1 MQIKLENILD
11 FDSLLVFI
19 LQFSLPK
26 WFETCEKKLILQI
39 WKSMYLSK
47 HLTAFYTMN
56 MDKQAKP
63 SSKPSFFNTV
73 QCIEIFFGRTV
84 WHTCLPAILNQPS
97 NQPLTCLITRIYW
110 SFPMN
115 LRITTNS
122 SQCQLKL
129 PKEIFCNLP
138 SIDLPSFTVRGP
150 SPFLG
155 LFISQ
160 LGKKKLHFVKT
171 NGLYNKIS

>member
-1 MQIKLENILD
+1 MIK
-11 FDSLLVFI
+11 
-19 LQFSLPK
+19 
-26 WFETCEKKLILQI
+26 
-39 WKSMYLSK
+39 YLSK
-47 HLTAFYTMN
+47 HRTAFYTMN
-56 MDKQAKP
+56 INKQWNLHQNPAFLILWSVYK
-63 SSKPSFFNTV
+63 N
-73 QCIEIFFGRTV
+73 FGRTV

-138 SIDLPSFTVRGP
+138 SIDLPSFTVHSSLVDYLAQVKNAKNCPTTFYCIFQVVRVP
-150 SPFLG
+150 MTTTQNIRVCFLSSDKT
-155 LFISQ
+155 LFP
-160 LGKKKLHFVKT
+160 
-171 NGLYNKIS
+171 

>member
-1 MQIKLENILD
+1 
-11 FDSLLVFI
+11 
-19 LQFSLPK
+19 
-26 WFETCEKKLILQI
+26 
-39 WKSMYLSK
+39 
-47 HLTAFYTMN
+47 
-56 MDKQAKP
+56 
-63 SSKPSFFNTV
+63 
-73 QCIEIFFGRTV
+73 
-84 WHTCLPAILNQPS
+84 
-97 NQPLTCLITRIYW
+97 
-110 SFPMN
+110 MN

>member
-1 MQIKLENILD
+1 MIWNLQKSLFCIFDQVPFKTSCIILYNEYEQAMKP
-11 FDSLLVFI
+11 S
-19 LQFSLPK
+19 
-26 WFETCEKKLILQI
+26 
-39 WKSMYLSK
+39 WKS
-47 HLTAFYTMN
+47 N
-56 MDKQAKP
+56 
-63 SSKPSFFNTV
+63 FFLI
-73 QCIEIFFGRTV
+73 CILYSIENFGHTV

-150 SPFLG
+150 ARSLAFSSL
-155 LFISQ
+155 SSA
-160 LGKKKLHFVKT
+160 KKITLCE
-171 NGLYNKIS
+171 NEWSLQQN

>member
-1 MQIKLENILD
+1 MVKFSKSTPSIVD
-11 FDSLLVFI
+11 FDSVLVFI
-19 LQFSLPK
+19 LKFKSPEMIWNLKKSLSCRFDKVPFK
-26 WFETCEKKLILQI
+26 TSSKQWNLHQNPAFL
-39 WKSMYLSK
+39 MLSK
-47 HLTAFYTMN
+47 
-56 MDKQAKP
+56 
-63 SSKPSFFNTV
+63 
-73 QCIEIFFGRTV
+73 QCIENLGRTV